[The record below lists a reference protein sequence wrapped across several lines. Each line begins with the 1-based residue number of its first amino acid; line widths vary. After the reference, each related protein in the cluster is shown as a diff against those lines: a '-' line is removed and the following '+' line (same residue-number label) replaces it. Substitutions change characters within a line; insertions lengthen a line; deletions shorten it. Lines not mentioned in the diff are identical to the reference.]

1 VIYRLSG
8 RVHAKPMKPGAE
20 NASNRILFFLLG
32 VDILFIVLHLVHIWT
47 PYLPHAGFYIEAD
60 RSYPE
65 LFQYAKEFWLLL
77 MFCSLSVIR
86 SERVYLAWAFLFG
99 FLLLDDAFVLHERLG
114 FVAAGYF
121 GHSNL
126 SIGET
131 VLLRRQDFGE
141 LIIYTVAG
149 IALLT
154 LIQTALRWGSDEF
167 RQVSHRLVTLLSL
180 FVLFGV
186 VADVIHVALRRLPT
200 LYRLVGTLEDGGEMV
215 MLSVICWY
223 VLRFIRQ
230 ARTLPSANRQDR

>member
-8 RVHAKPMKPGAE
+8 RVHAKPLKPGAE

-47 PYLPHAGFYIEAD
+47 RFLPQTGFYIEGD

-65 LFQYAKEFWLLL
+65 FFQYVKEFGLLW
-77 MFCSLSVIR
+77 MFCSLSIVR
-86 SERVYLAWAFLFG
+86 SERAYLAWAFLFG

-114 FVAAGYF
+114 FVAAEFF
-121 GHSNL
+121 GHRDL

-131 VLLRRQDFGE
+131 VLLRDQDFGE

-149 IALLT
+149 IVLLT
-154 LIQTALRWGSDEF
+154 LIQTAFRWGGDEF
-167 RQVSHRLVTLLSL
+167 KQGSHKLVTLLSL

-186 VADVIHVALRRLPT
+186 VADVIHVALWRLPT

-223 VLRFIRQ
+223 VLRLLSE
-230 ARTLPSANRQDR
+230 ARVLPSAKMA